1 MQGKH
6 WRFGPLCNS
15 PRQWNISAC
24 ADALHYRGRL
34 QRKLWQAHRRSAGAI
49 EMLAPGLAAIIKPE
63 TWAWKGL
70 ILAGGKQPSCPKLT
84 GPLGDLQEAVAV
96 SQCVALSWLNFSGGS
111 QHNRVVL
118 QTEGRGGEPLQLMI
132 EQQETGWISH
142 GDAAEVF
149 AEQQAPQ
156 AEDGFQDRQAAALD
170 VVREQWEKER
180 RHTTDHGQLV
190 WFWPAGVGSI
200 AEESPD
206 PTLSAVSPL
215 SREWTHRSE
224 GIGGS
229 AGHGIAPAIPA
240 VARLPPHAIQR
251 SKARRS

>member
-1 MQGKH
+1 MMTCVV
-6 WRFGPLCNS
+6 L
-15 PRQWNISAC
+15 
-24 ADALHYRGRL
+24 L
-34 QRKLWQAHRRSAGAI
+34 QRKLWQAHSRSAGVI
-49 EMLAPGLAAIIKPE
+49 EMLAPGLAANVKPE
-63 TWAWKGL
+63 TCAWKGL
-70 ILAGGKQPSCPKLT
+70 ILAGGKQPSYPKLT

-96 SQCVALSWLNFSGGS
+96 SQCVALSWLNFSRGS

-118 QTEGRGGEPLQLMI
+118 QAEGRGGEPLQLLI

-142 GDAAEVF
+142 GDAAEVV
-149 AEQQAPQ
+149 AEQ
-156 AEDGFQDRQAAALD
+156 QAAALD
-170 VVREQWEKER
+170 AVRDQWQKER

-200 AEESPD
+200 AEESP
-206 PTLSAVSPL
+206 VSPL
-215 SREWTHRSE
+215 SREGTPRSE

-240 VARLPPHAIQR
+240 VARLPPHAIQH